1 MKTMLEPCKDMTY
14 MDTTVKIL
22 SAVTS
27 ENEEQIDQLATEIL
41 A

>member
-1 MKTMLEPCKDMTY
+1 MKAMLEPCKEMTY
-14 MDTTVKIL
+14 TDTTVKIL

-27 ENEEQIDQLATEIL
+27 ENEEQIELLANEIL